1 MNLLRQIPYTQV
13 TSELVVMVM
22 CVLMGAFVLTRFT
35 RIRGVLGFALNG
47 LLLFAG
53 ALAADYLT
61 RGMTTPLGYLVERT
75 LLVSF
80 AGMLVASI
88 LLLLLFPRHRTE

>member
-1 MNLLRQIPYTQV
+1 MA
-13 TSELVVMVM
+13 SD
-22 CVLMGAFVLTRFT
+22 F
-35 RIRGVLGFALNG
+35 
-47 LLLFAG
+47 
-53 ALAADYLT
+53 LT
-61 RGMTTPLGYLVERT
+61 RGLTMPLGYLVERT